1 MESIIAVA
9 MDGSP
14 LVQALRLAGWRVRV
28 CAKDEPIDELAVH
41 SPDVIVVDVLRG
53 TLASTVER
61 IRGGPGTETTPML
74 AAVDGDDLR
83 ESGLLRKITDFCV
96 RPANKDELAA
106 RLRRML
112 NRPAVNQS
120 GSQLEIGGLVIDQRG
135 FAASL
140 DGVALD
146 LAYQEFQLLR
156 FLVAHPDQAFSRE
169 QLLARV
175 WGWDY
180 YGGSRTVD
188 IHVRRIR
195 AKLGHPCASW
205 LQTIRH
211 VGYRWTP
218 MPGARG
224 DAAGEPDVA
233 PSAAVSRAQAA
244 IQPRRVDDGVQ
255 AEESG

>member
-9 MDGSP
+9 TDPSP
-14 LVQALRLAGWRVRV
+14 VVQALRLAGWRVRV
-28 CAKDEPIDELAVH
+28 AARDEPIDELAVH
-41 SPDVIVVDVLRG
+41 SPDVIVIDVARG
-53 TLASTVER
+53 ALAVTVER
-61 IRGGPGTETTPML
+61 IRGGPGTEATPLL
-74 AAVDGDDLR
+74 AAVDADELR
-83 ESGLLRKITDFCV
+83 DAALLKRLTDFCV
-96 RPANKDELAA
+96 RPAHKEELAA

-112 NRPAVNQS
+112 NRPAVTQR
-120 GSQLEIGGLVIDQRG
+120 GSLLAVGGLVIDQRG
-135 FAASL
+135 FTATL
-140 DGVALD
+140 DGAPLD

-195 AKLGHPCASW
+195 AKLGHPAASW

-211 VGYRWTP
+211 VGYRWS
-218 MPGARG
+218 PGTASVADAGGG
-224 DAAGEPDVA
+224 DGEP
-233 PSAAVSRAQAA
+233 QEGH
-244 IQPRRVDDGVQ
+244 DG
-255 AEESG
+255 

>member
-41 SPDVIVVDVLRG
+41 SPDVIIVDVVRG
-53 TLASTVER
+53 TLANTVEQ
-61 IRGGPGTETTPML
+61 IRNGPGTETTPML
-74 AAVDGDDLR
+74 AAIDPDDLR
-83 ESGLLRKITDFCV
+83 ESVLLKRITDFCV
-96 RPANKDELAA
+96 RPTNKDELAA
-106 RLRRML
+106 RLRRMV

-135 FAASL
+135 FAATL
-140 DGVALD
+140 DGVTLD

-205 LQTIRH
+205 LHTIRH

-218 MPGARG
+218 EPGALRG
-224 DAAGEPDVA
+224 SGADV
-233 PSAAVSRAQAA
+233 PSG
-244 IQPRRVDDGVQ
+244 PGGVIPKV
-255 AEESG
+255 ESGADAEGD

>member
-9 MDGSP
+9 VDQSAI
-14 LVQALRLAGWRVRV
+14 VQALRVAGWRIRL
-28 CAKDEPIDELAVH
+28 CTGEPLDELAVH
-41 SPDVIVVDVLRG
+41 SPDVIVLDLPRG
-53 TLASTVER
+53 TLAGTIDK
-61 IRGGPGTETTPML
+61 IRSGPGTEGTPL
-74 AAVDGDDLR
+74 FAAIDGDELR
-83 ESGLLRKITDFCV
+83 ESALLKRLSDFVV
-96 RPANKDELAA
+96 RPAHKDELAA
-106 RLRRML
+106 RLRRL
-112 NRPAVNQS
+112 VNRPAVNHS

-135 FAASL
+135 FAATL

-218 MPGARG
+218 NARAERDGEVAMTAGPGG
-224 DAAGEPDVA
+224 SDE
-233 PSAAVSRAQAA
+233 
-244 IQPRRVDDGVQ
+244 
-255 AEESG
+255 